1 MLGNGPHV
9 LIAMEGGW
17 RFIFFYVIKKNNK
30 KNEVQKKPG
39 ICCGVGDQHLTT
51 VDVLESMYGKEM

>member
-1 MLGNGPHV
+1 MDGDSFSFML
-9 LIAMEGGW
+9 L
-17 RFIFFYVIKKNNK
+17 KKIIK